1 MKTEVIQTRV
11 DELLRKAIEL
21 FAENNRIATSSV
33 VRMALANYEPLK
45 AILEELKKEQ
55 EE

>member
-1 MKTEVIQTRV
+1 MKTEPIQTRV
-11 DELLRKAIEL
+11 DGLLKKAIDT
-21 FAENNRIATSSV
+21 FAKNNHIDTSSV
-33 VRMALANYEPLK
+33 VRRALANYEPLK

>member
-1 MKTEVIQTRV
+1 MKTEPIQTRV
-11 DELLRKAIEL
+11 DGLLKKAIEL

-45 AILEELKKEQ
+45 AILEELKEQ